1 VEKGPT
7 KKQLTHRRIVETAA
21 RSLRRGGFAGVG
33 VAEVMA
39 EAGLTHGGFYAH
51 FSSRDA
57 LLAEAIAQ
65 AGEDSAANL
74 TQRVDKLRARGASPL
89 RALIEGY
96 LSETHLVGSERGCP
110 VASFLAEVPRQP
122 SDLQDAALLRVQ
134 SLIDTV
140 RAALPDP
147 RAKDQA
153 TVIAATLVGALQL
166 ARAFGANAKGKAVL
180 TATRQSLIAAHD
192 SSPRSRS

>member
-1 VEKGPT
+1 VEKAAT
-7 KKQLTHRRIVETAA
+7 KKELTHRRIVETAA

-33 VAEVMA
+33 VADVMA

-51 FSSRDA
+51 FESREA

-65 AGEDSAANL
+65 AGEDSAASL

-89 RALIEGY
+89 RALVEGY
-96 LSETHLVGSERGCP
+96 LSEAHLVGSERGCP

-122 SDLQDAALLRVQ
+122 PDLQDAALLRVQ

-140 RAALPDP
+140 RKALPDP

-166 ARAFGANAKGKAVL
+166 ARALGANAKGKAVL
-180 TATRQSLIAAHD
+180 TAARRSLLAAHD
-192 SSPRSRS
+192 SV

>member
-1 VEKGPT
+1 MVKGPT
-7 KKQLTHRRIVETAA
+7 KKELTHRRIVETAA

-33 VAEVMA
+33 VADVMA

-51 FSSRDA
+51 FASRDA

-65 AGEDSAANL
+65 AGEDSTASL

-110 VASFLAEVPRQP
+110 VASFLAEVPRQS

-140 RAALPDP
+140 RKALPDP

-153 TVIAATLVGALQL
+153 TVIAATMVGALQL
-166 ARAFGANAKGKAVL
+166 ARALGANAKGKAVL
-180 TATRQSLIAAHD
+180 TAARQSLLAAHD
-192 SSPRSRS
+192 SG

>member
-1 VEKGPT
+1 MEKGPT

-33 VAEVMA
+33 VADVMA

-51 FSSRDA
+51 FASRDA

-65 AGEDSAANL
+65 AGEDSAASL

-96 LSETHLVGSERGCP
+96 LSESHLVGSERGCP

-122 SDLQDAALLRVQ
+122 PDLQDAALLRVQ

-140 RAALPDP
+140 RTALPDP

-153 TVIAATLVGALQL
+153 TVIAATLIGALQL
-166 ARAFGANAKGKAVL
+166 ARALGANAKGKAVL
-180 TATRQSLIAAHD
+180 TAARQSLLAAHD
-192 SSPRSRS
+192 SS